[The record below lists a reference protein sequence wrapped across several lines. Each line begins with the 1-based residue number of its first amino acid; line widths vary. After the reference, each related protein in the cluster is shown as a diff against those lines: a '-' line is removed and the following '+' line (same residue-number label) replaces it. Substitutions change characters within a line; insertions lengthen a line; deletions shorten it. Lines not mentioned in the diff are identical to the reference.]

1 MILLCHWNE
10 HGIEKVCP
18 PTYSD
23 KWLMHGY
30 VENSRIDFY
39 SLLELRF
46 QTEIIFFL
54 SSNIRAL
61 LRLCPF
67 LYNSYII
74 LVIRKF

>member
-39 SLLELRF
+39 SLFELPFR
-46 QTEIIFFL
+46 TEIIFSLF
-54 SSNIRAL
+54 SNICIVVSFSL
-61 LRLCPF
+61 
-67 LYNSYII
+67 NYII

>member
-1 MILLCHWNE
+1 MILLRHWNE

-18 PTYSD
+18 STYSD

-54 SSNIRAL
+54 SSNIRIVAPL
-61 LRLCPF
+61 PF
-67 LYNSYII
+67 SL
-74 LVIRKF
+74 